1 MPRIPRPK
9 PRWVAAGLVA
19 VLVAAG
25 GLVWLNSGDDPAEV
39 HARELTLAGAQG
51 PGDPAPVKLDATLYL
66 PEQTPAPAI
75 IVAHGFG
82 GSKDSV
88 DGDARELAQ
97 RGFVVLAYSARG
109 FGRSEG
115 QIGLNSPQYEV
126 ADASKLVDWLGE
138 RPEVT
143 QDGDG
148 DPKVGVT
155 GGSYGGSLSL
165 LLAGTDKRVDT
176 LVPAITYNDL
186 SQALLP
192 NSATTDDTVPGTPA
206 ANAFAENGVFKRSW
220 AGIFFSAGAG
230 GAGLADPTADAVEE
244 GDEDDDID
252 MPSGGTGGAGGTDSG
267 ADGGAPGGSNTGTSR
282 AGAAQPGGD
291 QAGDPCGRFRPEFC
305 AAYAEVATTGR
316 ASQETVDLLRSV
328 SPMRVTENITQPTML
343 VQGEQDTLFGLD
355 QADANARQIAEAGGK
370 VKVVWYTG
378 GHDGGR
384 PGPELRGQI
393 ADWFDFH
400 LRGQG
405 EDPGEGLSY
414 AVQGALRVQG
424 APSVRT
430 VSTGTYPGLDGA
442 DATQRRGVPV
452 FGPEQTIVN
461 PPGGN
466 PASISSLPGL
476 GSIIGSSSRLVG
488 RVSIDLPGQAAQF
501 RSRPLDSQ
509 LLIAG
514 SSTVRLR
521 VAAVPGAAPPAAEGA
536 VLFAKLYDV
545 SPDGIRVLP
554 GSAVSPFRIPALP
567 ADGSPVE
574 VTVTLP
580 GIVRPIETDRSI
592 ALVVST
598 TDQAYA
604 PSTQAAAYRVSVAEG
619 AVVEAPVVSGTRT
632 GNEVPAGP
640 LVGIAVVLGL
650 VAVAAVWGA
659 FRRRRATDVDPGLTD
674 VPLVIEGLSKR
685 YPGGV
690 TAVNDLSFRVEAG
703 QVLGLLGPNG
713 AGKTTSLRMLMG
725 LIQPTGGTIRVFGHK
740 VYSGAPV
747 LSRIGSFVE
756 GAGFL
761 PHLSGQANLE
771 LYWAATGRPPDKAHV
786 EEALEIAGLGK
797 AVHRKVRT
805 YSQGM
810 RQRLAIAQAM
820 LGLPDLLVLDE
831 PTNGLDPP
839 QIHQMRAVLRRYAS
853 TGRTVVVSS
862 HLLAEVEQT
871 CDHVVVMHQGR
882 LVASGR
888 VEEIVG
894 GSGEATFRVDRP
906 GDAADVLRGVA
917 GVSEVEVEGNQVHAD
932 LDGMPRS
939 AALAKLVGAGV
950 AVEQAGPR
958 RRLEDAF
965 LQLVGEETS
974 R

>member
-1 MPRIPRPK
+1 MPRISRSVL
-9 PRWVAAGLVA
+9 RWLLLGLAVA
-19 VLVAAG
+19 VVAAG
-25 GLVWLNSGDDPAEV
+25 GIVWLNSGDDPAEV
-39 HARELTLAGAQG
+39 RTRDETLDGAGDG
-51 PGDPAPVKLDATLYL
+51 IRLDATLYL
-66 PEQTPAPAI
+66 PEETPAPAV

-97 RGFVVLAYSARG
+97 RGFVVLTYSARG
-109 FGRSEG
+109 FGRSSG
-115 QIGLNSPQYEV
+115 QIALNSPDAEV
-126 ADASKLVDWLGE
+126 ADARELVSWLAE
-138 RPEVT
+138 QPEVVT
-143 QDGDG
+143 DGDG

-155 GGSYGGSLSL
+155 GGSYGGALSL
-165 LLAGTDKRVDT
+165 LLAGTDDRVDALAPT
-176 LVPAITYNDL
+176 ITYNDL

-192 NSATTDDTVPGTPA
+192 NSATTGTLPGTPA
-206 ANAFAENGVFKRSW
+206 ANAFADNGVFKRSW
-220 AGIFFSAGAG
+220 AGIFFAAGVG
-230 GAGLADPTADAVEE
+230 GSGLDPSTDAVEA
-244 GDEDDDID
+244 GDEDDD
-252 MPSGGTGGAGGTDSG
+252 
-267 ADGGAPGGSNTGTSR
+267 ADAPTNPGGAPVDAPAGDGTS
-282 AGAAQPGGD
+282 PGGAVPPGGVD
-291 QAGDPCGRFRPEFC
+291 TGNPCGKFREDFC
-305 AAYAEVATTGR
+305 LAYAEVATTGR
-316 ASQETVDLLRSV
+316 ASQQTIDLLRSV
-328 SPMRVTENITQPTML
+328 SPVTVTDRITQPTLL

-355 QADANARQIAEAGGK
+355 QADATARQINAAGGE

-378 GHDGGR
+378 GHDGGK

-400 LRGQG
+400 LRGRG
-405 EDPGEGLSY
+405 EDPGAGFEY

-430 VSTGTYPGLDGA
+430 VSTDTYPGVEGA
-442 DATQRRGVPV
+442 ADTERRRVRIY
-452 FGPEQTIVN
+452 GPEQTIIN

-466 PASISSLPGL
+466 PASVSSMPGL
-476 GSIIGSSSRLVG
+476 GAVIGSSSRLAG
-488 RVSIDLPGQAAQF
+488 RLAIDLPGQAARF
-501 RSRPLDSQ
+501 TSRPLNSQ

-514 SSTVRLR
+514 ASTVRLR
-521 VAAVPGAAPPAAEGA
+521 VSTLPGVPAPDGA

-545 SPDGIRVLP
+545 GPDGTRLLP
-554 GSAVSPFRIPALP
+554 GSAVSPLRIPELP

-580 GIVRPIETDRSI
+580 AIVRPIETDRRVE
-592 ALVVST
+592 LVVST

-604 PSTQAAAYRVSVAEG
+604 TPTRAAAYRVSILEDG
-619 AVVEAPVVSGTRT
+619 AIEAPVVSGTRSDT
-632 GNEVPAGP
+632 GLPTGP
-640 LVGIAVVLGL
+640 LTGIGIVLGIVVLAC
-650 VAVAAVWGA
+650 VVGA
-659 FRRRRATDVDPGLTD
+659 IRRRRSVDHDAALDD
-674 VPLVIEGLSKR
+674 VPLVIENLSKS

-690 TAVNDLSFRVEAG
+690 KAVDDLSFRVERG

-725 LIQPTGGTIRVFGHK
+725 LIKPTGGSIRVFGHR

-761 PHLSGQANLE
+761 PHLSGRANLE
-771 LYWAATGRPPDKAHV
+771 LYWAATGRPADKAHFS
-786 EEALEIAGLGK
+786 EALEIAGLGD
-797 AVHRKVRT
+797 AVHRRVRT

-839 QIHQMRAVLRRYAS
+839 QIHQMREVLRRYAS
-853 TGRTVVVSS
+853 AGRTVLVSS

-871 CDHVVVMHQGR
+871 CDHVVVMHHGR
-882 LVASGR
+882 LVASGP
-888 VEEIVG
+888 VEAIVG
-894 GSGEATFRVDRP
+894 GASEATFRVDRP
-906 GDAADVLRGVA
+906 ADAAEVLRGA
-917 GVSEVEVEGNQVHAD
+917 DGVNDVVVDGPLVHAD
-932 LDGMPRS
+932 LNGLPR
-939 AALAKLVGAGV
+939 AEALATLVRAGV

-965 LQLVGEETS
+965 LQLVGEES
-974 R
+974 QS

>member
-1 MPRIPRPK
+1 
-9 PRWVAAGLVA
+9 V
-19 VLVAAG
+19 
-25 GLVWLNSGDDPAEV
+25 VWLNSGDDPAEV
-39 HARELTLAGAQG
+39 RTREETLAGA
-51 PGDPAPVKLDATLYL
+51 GDGIRLDSTLYL
-66 PEQTPAPAI
+66 PERTPAPAV

-97 RGFVVLAYSARG
+97 RGFVALAYSARG
-109 FGRSEG
+109 FGRSSG
-115 QIGLNSPQYEV
+115 QISLNSPEAEV
-126 ADASKLVDWLGE
+126 ADASELVSWLAE
-138 RPEVT
+138 QPEVVT
-143 QDGDG
+143 DGDG

-155 GGSYGGSLSL
+155 GGSYGGALSL
-165 LLAGTDKRVDT
+165 LLAGTDDRVDA
-176 LVPAITYNDL
+176 LAPAITYNDL

-192 NSATTDDTVPGTPA
+192 NSATTGTLPGTPA
-206 ANAFAENGVFKRSW
+206 ANAFAEDGVFKRSW
-220 AGIFFSAGAG
+220 AGIFFAAGVG
-230 GAGLADPTADAVEE
+230 GSGLDPSTDAIEA
-244 GDEDDDID
+244 GDEDDDAD
-252 MPSGGTGGAGGTDSG
+252 APTNPGGTP
-267 ADGGAPGGSNTGTSR
+267 ADASAEDGTSPR
-282 AGAAQPGGD
+282 GGGPAGAIDTGN
-291 QAGDPCGRFRPEFC
+291 PCGKFREDFC

-316 ASQETVDLLRSV
+316 ASQQTVDLLRSV
-328 SPMRVTENITQPTML
+328 SPVTVADDITQPTLL

-355 QADANARQIAEAGGK
+355 QSDANARQIAEAGGK

-400 LRGQG
+400 LRDQG
-405 EDPGEGLSY
+405 SDPGAGFEY

-430 VSTGTYPGLDGA
+430 VSTGTYPGVEGTPA
-442 DATQRRGVPV
+442 AERRQVRIY
-452 FGPEQTIVN
+452 GPEQTIIN

-466 PASISSLPGL
+466 PASVSSMPGL
-476 GSIIGSSSRLVG
+476 GAVIGSSSRLAG
-488 RVSIDLPGQAAQF
+488 RLAIDLPGQAARF
-501 RSRPLDSQ
+501 TSRPLNNQ

-514 SSTVRLR
+514 ASTVRLR
-521 VAAVPGAAPPAAEGA
+521 VSSLPGLPAPDGA

-545 SPDGIRVLP
+545 GPDGVRLLP
-554 GSAVSPFRIPALP
+554 GSAVSPLRIPALP
-567 ADGSPVE
+567 ADGRPVE

-580 GIVRPIETDRSI
+580 AIVRPIETDRRVE
-592 ALVVST
+592 LVVST

-604 PSTQAAAYRVSVAEG
+604 TPAQAAAYRVSLLEDG
-619 AVVEAPVVSGTRT
+619 AIEAPVVSGTRSDT
-632 GNEVPAGP
+632 GLPAGP
-640 LVGIAVVLGL
+640 LTGIGIVFGVVLL
-650 VAVAAVWGA
+650 ACVIGA
-659 FRRRRATDVDPGLTD
+659 IRRRRSVDHDAALDG
-674 VPLVIEGLSKR
+674 VPLVIENLSKS

-690 TAVNDLSFRVEAG
+690 KAVDDLSFRVERG

-725 LIQPTGGTIRVFGHK
+725 LITPTGGSIRVFGHR
-740 VYSGAPV
+740 VYAGAPV

-761 PHLSGQANLE
+761 PHLSGRANLE
-771 LYWAATGRPPDKAHV
+771 LYWAATGRPSDRAHFT
-786 EEALEIAGLGK
+786 EALEIAGLGD
-797 AVHRKVRT
+797 AVHRRVRT

-810 RQRLAIAQAM
+810 RQRLAIAQSM

-839 QIHQMRAVLRRYAS
+839 QIHQMREVLRRYAAA
-853 TGRTVVVSS
+853 GRTVLVSS

-871 CDHVVVMHQGR
+871 CDHVVVMHHGR
-882 LVASGR
+882 LVASGL

-894 GSGEATFRVDRP
+894 GASEATFRVDRP
-906 GDAADVLRGVA
+906 TDAADVLRDADGVHDVVVD
-917 GVSEVEVEGNQVHAD
+917 GPLVHAN
-932 LDGMPRS
+932 LNGLAR
-939 AALAKLVGAGV
+939 AEALATLVRAGV

-965 LQLVGEETS
+965 LQLVGEES
-974 R
+974 QS

>member
-39 HARELTLAGAQG
+39 HVRELTLTGAQG

-66 PEQTPAPAI
+66 PEQTPAPAV

-82 GSKDSV
+82 GSKKSV

-115 QIGLNSPQYEV
+115 RIGLNSPRYEV

-165 LLAGTDKRVDT
+165 LLAGTDERVDA
-176 LVPAITYNDL
+176 LVPTITYNDL

-220 AGIFFSAGAG
+220 AGIFFASGAG

-252 MPSGGTGGAGGTDSG
+252 MPSGNTGGTGGTESGGTDSG
-267 ADGGAPGGSNTGTSR
+267 GADSGAGAQDSGSGTGASGAP
-282 AGAAQPGGD
+282 AGAGSGQPGRGPA
-291 QAGDPCGRFRPEFC
+291 QAGDPCGKFRPEFC

-316 ASQETVDLLRSV
+316 ASSQTVDLLRSV

-405 EDPGEGLSY
+405 SDPGEGLSY

-430 VSTGTYPGLDGA
+430 VSTGTY
-442 DATQRRGVPV
+442 
-452 FGPEQTIVN
+452 
-461 PPGGN
+461 
-466 PASISSLPGL
+466 
-476 GSIIGSSSRLVG
+476 
-488 RVSIDLPGQAAQF
+488 
-501 RSRPLDSQ
+501 
-509 LLIAG
+509 
-514 SSTVRLR
+514 
-521 VAAVPGAAPPAAEGA
+521 
-536 VLFAKLYDV
+536 
-545 SPDGIRVLP
+545 
-554 GSAVSPFRIPALP
+554 
-567 ADGSPVE
+567 
-574 VTVTLP
+574 
-580 GIVRPIETDRSI
+580 
-592 ALVVST
+592 
-598 TDQAYA
+598 
-604 PSTQAAAYRVSVAEG
+604 
-619 AVVEAPVVSGTRT
+619 
-632 GNEVPAGP
+632 
-640 LVGIAVVLGL
+640 
-650 VAVAAVWGA
+650 
-659 FRRRRATDVDPGLTD
+659 
-674 VPLVIEGLSKR
+674 
-685 YPGGV
+685 
-690 TAVNDLSFRVEAG
+690 
-703 QVLGLLGPNG
+703 
-713 AGKTTSLRMLMG
+713 
-725 LIQPTGGTIRVFGHK
+725 
-740 VYSGAPV
+740 
-747 LSRIGSFVE
+747 
-756 GAGFL
+756 
-761 PHLSGQANLE
+761 
-771 LYWAATGRPPDKAHV
+771 
-786 EEALEIAGLGK
+786 
-797 AVHRKVRT
+797 
-805 YSQGM
+805 
-810 RQRLAIAQAM
+810 
-820 LGLPDLLVLDE
+820 
-831 PTNGLDPP
+831 
-839 QIHQMRAVLRRYAS
+839 
-853 TGRTVVVSS
+853 
-862 HLLAEVEQT
+862 
-871 CDHVVVMHQGR
+871 
-882 LVASGR
+882 
-888 VEEIVG
+888 
-894 GSGEATFRVDRP
+894 
-906 GDAADVLRGVA
+906 
-917 GVSEVEVEGNQVHAD
+917 
-932 LDGMPRS
+932 
-939 AALAKLVGAGV
+939 
-950 AVEQAGPR
+950 
-958 RRLEDAF
+958 
-965 LQLVGEETS
+965 
-974 R
+974 

>member
-19 VLVAAG
+19 VLVAAA
-25 GLVWLNSGDDPAEV
+25 GLVWLNSVDEPAEV
-39 HARELTLAGAQG
+39 HARELTLTGAQG

-66 PEQTPAPAI
+66 PEQTPAPAV

-82 GSKDSV
+82 GSKKSV
-88 DGDARELAQ
+88 DGDARELAR

-115 QIGLNSPQYEV
+115 RIGLNSPAYEV

-143 QDGDG
+143 QDGAG

-165 LLAGTDKRVDT
+165 LLAGTDKRVDA
-176 LVPAITYNDL
+176 LVPTITYNDL
-186 SQALLP
+186 SPALLP
-192 NSATTDDTVPGTPA
+192 NSATTDHTVPATPA
-206 ANAFAENGVFKRSW
+206 ANAFADDGVFKRSW
-220 AGIFFSAGAG
+220 AGIFFASGAG

-252 MPSGGTGGAGGTDSG
+252 VPSGGTGGGDPGGADSG
-267 ADGGAPGGSNTGTSR
+267 AGPGTSGATAGERSAPPGG
-282 AGAAQPGGD
+282 PG
-291 QAGDPCGRFRPEFC
+291 QTGDPCGKFRPEFC

-316 ASQETVDLLRSV
+316 ASQRTVALLRSV
-328 SPMRVTENITQPTML
+328 SPMQVTGNITQPTML

-355 QADANARQIAEAGGK
+355 QADANARQSAEAGGM

-400 LRGQG
+400 LRGRG
-405 EDPGEGLSY
+405 TDPGEGLSY
-414 AVQGALRVQG
+414 AVQGALRVRG

-430 VSTGTYPGLDGA
+430 VSSGTYPGLDGA
-442 DATQRRGVPV
+442 AATERRGVPV

-466 PASISSLPGL
+466 PASISSRPGL

-501 RSRPLDSQ
+501 QSKPLTSQ

-521 VAAVPGAAPPAAEGA
+521 VAAVPGAAPPATEGA

-545 SPDGIRVLP
+545 SPDGTRVLP
-554 GSAVSPFRIPALP
+554 GSAVAPFRIPALP

-580 GIVRPIETDRSI
+580 GIVRPVETDRSI

-604 PSTQAAAYRVSVAEG
+604 PSAQAAAYRVAVAEG

-632 GNEVPAGP
+632 GNGVPAGP

-650 VAVAAVWGA
+650 VVVAAVWGA
-659 FRRRRATDVDPGLTD
+659 FRRRRATDLDPGLVD
-674 VPLVIEGLSKR
+674 VPLVIEGLSKH

-690 TAVNDLSFRVEAG
+690 TAVDDLSFRVEAG

-740 VYSGAPV
+740 VHSGAPV

-906 GDAADVLRGVA
+906 EDAAEVLRGVD
-917 GVSEVEVEGNQVHAD
+917 GVDGVEVEGNQVHAD